1 MVEKTFLPSAAAKRG
16 PTLAE
21 IAFHTRS
28 GEKMPADGNV
38 VSERGRES
46 VNTGKENELAVET
59 RGLSKIYGG
68 KAAVRDLN
76 LRVGEGQ
83 IYGFIGR
90 NGAGKSTT
98 LKMISGLASPTRG
111 EVRLFGKPISDP
123 AVRRRLGVL
132 VEAAGLYPNMTA
144 RQNVVMKARCMGLA
158 DEKSVDRVL
167 ELTGLTDTGK
177 KQAKHF
183 SMGMKQRLGVAL
195 ALLGNPDLLIL
206 DEPINGLDPEG
217 IKELRQL
224 VLALQE
230 EGKTILLSSHILGE
244 LSKIATNYG
253 IIKDGQLMEQITRGE
268 LEEKCQDYFQVEV
281 ADVRRALPLIQESFP
296 GIQAE
301 VSDTRIIRIYG
312 TMEGADLNRK
322 LAENQVPVYAS
333 GFHHMDLE
341 EYFLERMGE
350 EV

>member
-1 MVEKTFLPSAAAKRG
+1 MNTKK
-16 PTLAE
+16 
-21 IAFHTRS
+21 
-28 GEKMPADGNV
+28 
-38 VSERGRES
+38 ES
-46 VNTGKENELAVET
+46 VLAVET
-59 RGLSKIYGG
+59 KGLTKLYGG
-68 KAAVRDLN
+68 KAAVKDLN

-98 LKMISGLASPTRG
+98 LKMISGLASPTQG
-111 EVRLFGKPISDP
+111 EVSLFGKPISDSV
-123 AVRRRLGVL
+123 VRRRLGVL
-132 VEAAGLYPNMTA
+132 IEAAGLYPNMTA
-144 RQNVVMKARCMGLA
+144 RQNVVMKAKCMGLA
-158 DEKSVDRVL
+158 EEKSVDQVL
-167 ELTGLTDTGK
+167 DLTGLSDTGK
-177 KQAKHF
+177 KQVKHF

-224 VLALQE
+224 VLKLQE

-253 IIKDGQLMEQITRGE
+253 IIKDGELMEQITRSE

-281 ADVRRALPLIQESFP
+281 ADVRRALPVIQETFP
-296 GIQAE
+296 QVQAE
-301 VSDTRIIRIYG
+301 VSDARNIRIYG
-312 TMEGADLNRK
+312 LSEGAELNRR

-333 GFHHMDLE
+333 GFHHIDLE

-350 EV
+350 ESV

>member
-1 MVEKTFLPSAAAKRG
+1 M
-16 PTLAE
+16 
-21 IAFHTRS
+21 
-28 GEKMPADGNV
+28 
-38 VSERGRES
+38 
-46 VNTGKENELAVET
+46 NTKKENILAVET
-59 RGLSKIYGG
+59 RGLTKLYGD

-76 LRVGEGQ
+76 LKVGEGQ

-98 LKMISGLASPTRG
+98 LKMISGLASPTQG
-111 EVRLFGKPISDP
+111 EVFLFGKPVSDP
-123 AVRRRLGVL
+123 VICRRLGVL
-132 VEAAGLYPNMTA
+132 IEAAGLYPNMTA
-144 RQNVVMKARCMGLA
+144 RQNVIMKAKCMGIA
-158 DEKSVDRVL
+158 EEKSIDQVL
-167 ELTGLTDTGK
+167 ELAGLSDTGK
-177 KQAKHF
+177 KKVKHF

-195 ALLGNPDLLIL
+195 ALLGNPDMLIL

-224 VLALQE
+224 VLKLQE

-253 IIKDGQLMEQITRGE
+253 IIKDGELMEQITRSE

-281 ADVRRALPLIQESFP
+281 ADVRRALPLIQEAFP
-296 GIQAE
+296 RVQAE
-301 VSDTRIIRIYG
+301 VADPRIIRIFG
-312 TMEGADLNRK
+312 ISEGAELNQK

-350 EV
+350 NV

>member
-1 MVEKTFLPSAAAKRG
+1 MNTKK
-16 PTLAE
+16 
-21 IAFHTRS
+21 
-28 GEKMPADGNV
+28 
-38 VSERGRES
+38 ES
-46 VNTGKENELAVET
+46 VPAVET
-59 RGLSKIYGG
+59 KGLTKLYGG
-68 KAAVRDLN
+68 KAAVKDLN

-98 LKMISGLASPTRG
+98 LKMISGLASPTQG
-111 EVRLFGKPISDP
+111 EVSLFGKPLSDP
-123 AVRRRLGVL
+123 VVRRRLGVL
-132 VEAAGLYPNMTA
+132 IEEAGLYPNMTA
-144 RQNVVMKARCMGLA
+144 RQNVVMKAKCMGLA
-158 DEKSVDRVL
+158 EDKSIDQVL
-167 ELTGLTDTGK
+167 DLTGLSNTGK
-177 KQAKHF
+177 KQVKHF

-224 VLALQE
+224 VLKLRE

-253 IIKDGQLMEQITRGE
+253 IIKDGELMEQITRSE

-281 ADVRRALPLIQESFP
+281 GDVRRALPVIQESFP
-296 GIQAE
+296 QVQAE
-301 VSDTRIIRIYG
+301 VSDARIIRIYG
-312 TMEGADLNRK
+312 LSEGVELNRR
-322 LAENQVPVYAS
+322 LAENQVPVYGS
-333 GFHHMDLE
+333 GFHHIDLE

-350 EV
+350 ESV